1 MSFVALHAYSG
12 YSFLKSGLKLDQYV
26 KQAKKYGYQAV
37 GLSDFNTLAGLPRFF
52 HLAKEEH
59 LKPIIG
65 EDFHVDNLDI
75 SIFVLNERGYRT
87 LLNYNHLNE
96 EGELSFKKIRE
107 DNEGIALILPIQ
119 NDALKRGHISQNDKF
134 AHKLATLSRGIK
146 NFYLGIEVNDEINY
160 VNEMRKFA
168 EEHSYTT
175 IAFPSIKYLQRSD
188 AIVLKMVEAISNKEV
203 LDYKQLDGNEY
214 LLNKE
219 EIEKLYTKNEILETV
234 KLANS
239 VNFDLFKKRGKIIHF
254 ENNLGLTSDEY
265 LKKLSIDGLKN
276 KKKDSENYLAR
287 LDYELNVIKKMGYSD
302 YFLIV
307 HDYVEFAKKE
317 NIAIGPGR
325 GSAAGSLVS
334 YALEI
339 TTPDPIEN
347 NLLFERFL
355 NEHRQTM
362 PDIDIDFSDVDR
374 EKIVEYIVNKYGNE
388 HVSKILAIQKFGAKQ
403 ALNDVGKIFNF
414 EKRDIELFTKL
425 IKDEDDDK
433 LSLREIYK
441 TNAGFRNLVNDD
453 KYYLEIVS
461 LASKIEGLPRQSS
474 IHPAGIVLNA
484 DPLKDVIPLSKIYG
498 GGYVE
503 QFEKD
508 YLEEQGFLK
517 MDILALRNLTI
528 VENCLNLLKQKG
540 IILSRDD
547 LPYDDKDA
555 IKLINEEKTIGIFQ
569 LESKGM
575 RKAIRS
581 LKINSFDDVVAL
593 IALFRPAAMG
603 EIEEY
608 AKYKNTATKVEYIS
622 PALKE
627 ILESTYGQ
635 IIYQEQVMQIAS
647 SMAGFS
653 LAEADIFRR
662 AISKKDST
670 KIAQTEKAFI
680 EGSIRN
686 GYKRE
691 DAVRIFKTIYK
702 FAGYGFN
709 KSHAMVYAI
718 FSCRMAYLKA
728 HYPLEFYAS
737 ILSNASGEEFN
748 NTISEM
754 KGVGI
759 KVSCPNINK
768 STNEFKIDGNNILFP
783 LTSIKGISSVVAS
796 NIVKER
802 ENGEFV
808 DIFDFVLRTNKFKF
822 NDSIYNALIDAGVF
836 DELHP
841 SRETLRVSLSS
852 ITPWASMLCSEDG
865 EIIFDV
871 NDYPKPQLKVKDD
884 DQIRNLE
891 KEQQVLSMMVSG
903 SPLDS
908 FKEKMQEMHAI
919 SLENVKNSR
928 GDVVSFAIIK
938 HIRRIVTK
946 KGDNMAFVTVYDND
960 GETELT
966 LFPEAYSK
974 SHKALKLNHIVII
987 DCYYSYKN
995 KEISV
1000 TKITDARENENE

>member
-26 KQAKKYGYQAV
+26 KQAKKYGYTAI
-37 GLSDFNTLAGLPRFF
+37 GLSDFNTLAGTPKFF
-52 HLAKEEH
+52 HLAKDEKI
-59 LKPIIG
+59 KPIIG
-65 EDFHVDNLDI
+65 EDFHIDNLDV
-75 SIFVLNERGYRT
+75 SIFVLSEEGYKN
-87 LLNYNHLNE
+87 LLRYNHLNE
-96 EGELSFKKIRE
+96 EGQLSFKIIRE
-107 DNEGIALILPIQ
+107 NNVGIAVIVSIQ
-119 NDALKRGHISQNDKF
+119 NDALKRSYITEKDKF
-134 AHKLATLSRGIK
+134 PRKLAALSRGIK
-146 NFYLGIEVNDEINY
+146 NFYLGIEVNGESSYIK
-160 VNEMRKFA
+160 EMRVFA
-168 EEHSYTT
+168 EHYSYTT
-175 IAFPSIKYLQRSD
+175 IAFPSIKYLNSND
-188 AIVLKMVEAISNKEV
+188 AIILKMMEAISSKEI
-203 LDYKQLDGNEY
+203 LEYKELSGNEY

-219 EIEKLYTKNEILETV
+219 EFEKLYTRDEIFETV
-234 KLANS
+234 KLAS
-239 VNFDLFKKRGKIIHF
+239 MVNFDLFKKRGKIVHF
-254 ENNLGLTSDEY
+254 ENNLGLSSDDY
-265 LKKLSIDGLKN
+265 LKKLTLDGLKDRN
-276 KKKDSENYLAR
+276 KVSDKYLAR
-287 LDYELNVIKKMGYSD
+287 LEHELNVIKKMGYSD

-307 HDYVEFAKKE
+307 HDFVEYAKKE

-334 YALEI
+334 YALGI
-339 TTPDPIEN
+339 TTPDPLEN

-362 PDIDIDFSDVDR
+362 PDIDIDFSDIER
-374 EKIVEYIVNKYGNE
+374 EKIVEYITNKYDNE
-388 HVSKILAIQKFGAKQ
+388 HVSKITAIQKFGAKQ
-403 ALNDVGKIFNF
+403 ALNDVGRIFNF

-441 TNAGFRNLVNDD
+441 TNIGFRNLVNDD

-484 DPLKDVIPLSKIYG
+484 EPLKDVIPLTKIYG

-540 IILSRDD
+540 INLSRDD

-555 IKLINEEKTIGIFQ
+555 IKSISEGKTIGIFQ
-569 LESKGM
+569 LESRGM
-575 RKAIRS
+575 RRAINT

-608 AKYKNTATKVEYIS
+608 AKYKNTSTEVKYIS

-627 ILESTYGQ
+627 ILGSTYGQ
-635 IIYQEQVMQIAS
+635 IVYQEQVMQIVSA
-647 SMAGFS
+647 MAGFS

-662 AISKKDST
+662 AISKKDSS

-680 EGSIRN
+680 DGSIEN
-686 GYKRE
+686 GYKKE
-691 DAVRIFKTIYK
+691 DAERIFKLIYK

-754 KGVGI
+754 KSVDI
-759 KVSCPNINK
+759 RVICPDINK
-768 STNEFKIDGNNILFP
+768 SNLEFKIDRNNVLFP
-783 LTSIKGISSVVAS
+783 LTSIKGISNNMAS
-796 NIVKER
+796 NIVNER
-802 ENGEFV
+802 QNGKFE
-808 DIFDFVLRTNKFKF
+808 DLCDFVIRMKKYK
-822 NDSIYNALIDAGVF
+822 INASLITSLIDSGAF
-836 DELHP
+836 DSLNF
-841 SRETLRVSLSS
+841 SRETLRFNLSKA
-852 ITPWASMLCSEDG
+852 ITFADTFSSDEG
-865 EIIFDV
+865 EILFDMSELS
-871 NDYPKPQLKVKDD
+871 KPQFDIKVDN
-884 DQIRNLE
+884 QISNLE
-891 KEQQVLSMMVSG
+891 KEQQVLGMMVSG

-908 FKEKMQEMHAI
+908 FKGKMQELHAV
-919 SLENVKNSR
+919 SLENIKNSR
-928 GDVVSFAIIK
+928 GDVRVFAIIK
-938 HIRRIVTK
+938 KVRKIVTK
-946 KGDNMAFVTVYDND
+946 KGDNMAFVTVYDNNS
-960 GETELT
+960 EMELT

-974 SHKALKLNHIVII
+974 SVKALKLNHIVII
-987 DCYYSYKN
+987 DCYYNFRN

-1000 TKITDARENENE
+1000 SRIVDTKEKENE